1 MRRPALLFG
10 CLAACFATGC
20 LAQSFDVKTG
30 LWEQTEN
37 VEMPGMPMPDLSQ
50 VPPEHR
56 AQMEQMLKQQGI
68 GGTRTTVRKSC
79 MTAEKLN
86 RGSEWMR
93 QNDPDCRYEIKTR
106 TRERFAGTMTCDKG
120 TATVDF
126 RATDRE
132 HVTGTLEGQFGEG
145 GRMQAMHMEFS
156 SRWLG
161 PDCGS
166 VK

>member
-1 MRRPALLFG
+1 MRRPVLLFG
-10 CLAACFATGC
+10 GLAACFATGC

-30 LWEQTEN
+30 LWEQTEK
-37 VEMPGMPMPDLSQ
+37 VELPGMAMPDLSR

-68 GGTRTTVRKSC
+68 GGARTTTRKSC
-79 MTAEKLN
+79 MTAEKL
-86 RGSEWMR
+86 SQTAEWMTR
-93 QNDPDCRYEIKTR
+93 KDPDCRYEIKTR
-106 TRERFAGTMTCDKG
+106 TRQRFAGTMTCSKG
-120 TATVDF
+120 TAEVQF
-126 RATDRE
+126 QATDRE
-132 HVTGTLEGQFGEG
+132 HVSGTLTGRFGEG
-145 GRMQAMHMEFS
+145 GRMQDMRMEFS